1 VRDSNIGIRTYD
13 IAVIGA
19 GVFGAWIAYRFAQTG
34 RSVAL
39 LDAHGAANPRS
50 SSGAESR
57 ILRAGYGA
65 HHLYTRMASES
76 LEWWRRLDADA
87 HVFLNTGVL
96 WLSRPGNA
104 LLAASREALRNVGAI
119 FEELD
124 AAGVRRRFPQMCVA
138 DHVQAILE
146 VDAGVLL
153 AKRAV
158 LAVVEAARALGV
170 ELRHETARAC
180 VDAAVKTE
188 SGSTISAGAYVYACG
203 SWLPKLFP
211 AVGPLIRPTRQPL
224 FFFRVPTGNS
234 SFEAAAMPAW
244 IDETDARMPYGIPDI
259 GGGAVKMGFHRLG
272 QPFDPDAGDRIVTPG
287 EIDEA
292 REYLAMRFPALGGAE
307 LTSSRICPYE
317 NTQSGDFLIDRHP
330 EVANVWLVGGG
341 SGHGFKHGPAV
352 ADYVVKRFEGL
363 ISEEPR
369 FALRNHSE
377 RVARA
382 VL

>member
-1 VRDSNIGIRTYD
+1 
-13 IAVIGA
+13 
-19 GVFGAWIAYRFAQTG
+19 
-34 RSVAL
+34 
-39 LDAHGAANPRS
+39 
-50 SSGAESR
+50 
-57 ILRAGYGA
+57 
-65 HHLYTRMASES
+65 
-76 LEWWRRLDADA
+76 
-87 HVFLNTGVL
+87 
-96 WLSRPGNA
+96 
-104 LLAASREALRNVGAI
+104 
-119 FEELD
+119 
-124 AAGVRRRFPQMCVA
+124 
-138 DHVQAILE
+138 
-146 VDAGVLL
+146 
-153 AKRAV
+153 
-158 LAVVEAARALGV
+158 
-170 ELRHETARAC
+170 
-180 VDAAVKTE
+180 
-188 SGSTISAGAYVYACG
+188 
-203 SWLPKLFP
+203 
-211 AVGPLIRPTRQPL
+211 
-224 FFFRVPTGNS
+224 
-234 SFEAAAMPAW
+234 
-244 IDETDARMPYGIPDI
+244 
-259 GGGAVKMGFHRLG
+259 MGFHRLG